1 MTSRLLLDVL
11 NLDLASPRLLV
22 VLGLLVVLVVVLSA
36 TVHRVMVIDKPIIH
50 NRCHY
55 RCPRLVRVRNSRAAR
70 MHFKCALAFAHRW
83 RGRKGRGGRLGLGA
97 MRASQRARRCA
108 NTHKQKEVVQLD
120 GTARQAE
127 RTTES
132 LCPEKELCGRAKTEI
147 DLTSRLRA
155 PPIPRYSSSPTNT
168 HKASQNRHMHYI
180 RPSPRTPDHPNHS
193 LHTHT
198 HSLSLFSS
206 RTASS
211 SLTMANP
218 NITLLLPNQ
227 GTQMTISI
235 HPGISTQLNPRPVI
249 PGFHLFVPC
258 HPVSFH
264 SITPVAHVLTCPVI
278 LVSPCGWIPVATS
291 RIKKTNSTMV

>member
-1 MTSRLLLDVL
+1 MRQHSQTKR
-11 NLDLASPRLLV
+11 
-22 VLGLLVVLVVVLSA
+22 GSA
-36 TVHRVMVIDKPIIH
+36 I
-50 NRCHY
+50 
-55 RCPRLVRVRNSRAAR
+55 
-70 MHFKCALAFAHRW
+70 RW
-83 RGRKGRGGRLGLGA
+83 HD
-97 MRASQRARRCA
+97 CD
-108 NTHKQKEVVQLD
+108 TP
-120 GTARQAE
+120 ARQAE

-193 LHTHT
+193 LHSL
-198 HSLSLFSS
+198 SLSLFFPHCLLFPHPPS
-206 RTASS
+206 TI
-211 SLTMANP
+211 ANP
-218 NITLLLPNQ
+218 NVIQ

-249 PGFHLFVPC
+249 PGFHLLVPC

-291 RIKKTNSTMV
+291 RIKKTNSTMSSPHIFLPYD